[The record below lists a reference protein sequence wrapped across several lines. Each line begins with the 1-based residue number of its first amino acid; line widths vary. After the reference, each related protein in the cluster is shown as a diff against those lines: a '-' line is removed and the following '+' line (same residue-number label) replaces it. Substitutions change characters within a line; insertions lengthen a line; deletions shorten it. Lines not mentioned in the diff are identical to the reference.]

1 MCGVLRLRYSALRF
15 AKFEKAQAPNLIWL
29 NTVILINKMICTFLI
44 SPLSPHPSV
53 LSVITLC
60 QPCSSLCTFLLTA
73 HVATAHCSLFLGSD
87 HTSKLHTAHCSC
99 SKSPLHTAHCL
110 CAQITPANCSLL
122 THVLRS
128 HLQIAPCSLLMC
140 SDHTSKFH
148 TSHCSCAQITPANC
162 SLLTPHVLRSHKQ
175 IAHCSLLISLFPL
188 IRTSTLLPACSHIPY
203 CDMYK

>member
-122 THVLRS
+122 TPHVLRPHKQIS
-128 HLQIAPCSLLMC
+128 HFSLLMC
-140 SDHTSKFH
+140 SDHTCKLLSAH
-148 TSHCSCAQITPANC
+148 SSCAQITQANC
-162 SLLTPHVLRSHKQ
+162 TLLT
-175 IAHCSLLISLFPL
+175 AHFLISLNTHQHTAPCLFAHTIL
-188 IRTSTLLPACSHIPY
+188 
-203 CDMYK
+203 